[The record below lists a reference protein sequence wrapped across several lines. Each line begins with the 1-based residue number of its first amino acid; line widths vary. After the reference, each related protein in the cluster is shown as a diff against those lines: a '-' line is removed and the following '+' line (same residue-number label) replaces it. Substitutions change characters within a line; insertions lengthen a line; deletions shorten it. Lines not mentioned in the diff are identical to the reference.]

1 MAIDQVR
8 PSEPEAQRMTRSR
21 NVMMFKR
28 PDFGVAMANAGDQ
41 LKRRASKV
49 NDCCNVGGF
58 GEAVDRCLLDSG
70 IRSR

>member
-8 PSEPEAQRMTRSR
+8 PSEPEAQRMTKSR

-41 LKRRASKV
+41 LKRRASTV
-49 NDCCNVGGF
+49 NDCCDVGGF
-58 GEAVDRCLLDSG
+58 GEVVDRCLLNSG
-70 IRSR
+70 MRSR

>member
-1 MAIDQVR
+1 
-8 PSEPEAQRMTRSR
+8 MTKSR

-28 PDFGVAMANAGDQ
+28 PDFGVAIANAGDQ

-49 NDCCNVGGF
+49 NDGF
-58 GEAVDRCLLDSG
+58 GEAVARCLLDSG